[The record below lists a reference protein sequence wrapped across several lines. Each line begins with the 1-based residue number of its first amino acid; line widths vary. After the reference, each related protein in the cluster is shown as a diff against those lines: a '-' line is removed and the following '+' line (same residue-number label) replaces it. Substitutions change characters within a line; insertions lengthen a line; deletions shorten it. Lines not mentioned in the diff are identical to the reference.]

1 MLDVFVTLMMKVT
14 IPCLE
19 ASRDPGMFHNRMMYG
34 AYIIRIRYLRGC
46 QMGVFTKV
54 KYLIGRL
61 YFESSWGKRKRLNAK
76 TNNVS
81 CSLCWHRGF
90 ALWWKGRY

>member
-1 MLDVFVTLMMKVT
+1 
-14 IPCLE
+14 
-19 ASRDPGMFHNRMMYG
+19 
-34 AYIIRIRYLRGC
+34 
-46 QMGVFTKV
+46 MGVFTKV

-81 CSLCWHRGF
+81 CKSLLAQGVCSMVER
-90 ALWWKGRY
+90 